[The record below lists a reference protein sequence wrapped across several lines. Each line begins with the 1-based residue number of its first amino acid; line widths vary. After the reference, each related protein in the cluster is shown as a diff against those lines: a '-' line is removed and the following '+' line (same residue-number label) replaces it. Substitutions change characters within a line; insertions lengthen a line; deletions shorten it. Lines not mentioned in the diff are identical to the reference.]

1 MRTNIKPENRR
12 LLEAVEYIDENI
24 ILGVLSELRM
34 PKEKH
39 IEPLL
44 TWRTPL
50 KHWKSIAVLAACTV
64 LLAFAAPTASFISQV
79 ISNYSSVAGGNA
91 GAGNDKYSDYD
102 PYKNSAVFDY
112 PIDMSAEDVYADLLA
127 GGWTVYENG
136 KKVAGEDLWSE
147 FYQKVRDKEPA
158 SFCQAWYITTGYRS
172 DHLPSEVEP
181 DGMPCLELMEVVYDG
196 ETYHYSFRYMHP
208 SLSIDDSDI
217 REYKYLKLS
226 KKMNQNERQYYFLTN
241 DPKLEYWS
249 PFYSFSAPDYK
260 TIYYKNK

>member
-1 MRTNIKPENRR
+1 MNNEMRMRKRQMLESLEYLDDDLISGVLKKIKPERECADPVR
-12 LLEAVEYIDENI
+12 
-24 ILGVLSELRM
+24 
-34 PKEKH
+34 
-39 IEPLL
+39 

-50 KHWKSIAVLAACTV
+50 KHWKSIAALAACVV

-79 ISNYSSVAGGNA
+79 ISNSRA
-91 GAGNDKYSDYD
+91 GAGNNEYSDYD
-102 PYKNSAVFDY
+102 PYKDSAIFDY
-112 PIDMSAEDVYADLLA
+112 PIDMSAEDIYADLLA

-136 KKVAGEDLWSE
+136 KMVAGEELWSE
-147 FYQKVRDKEPA
+147 FHQKVRDKEPA

-172 DHLPSEVEP
+172 SYLPHEVDP

-196 ETYHYSFRYMHP
+196 ETYYYSFRYMHP
-208 SLSIDDSDI
+208 SLSFDYSDI

-226 KKMNQNERQYYFLTN
+226 KKMNQNERQFYFLTN

-260 TIYYKNK
+260 VIYYKK